1 MRRKRYYE
9 RVVRRN
15 GRPTRE
21 YIGKR
26 DDPVVDI
33 IARQDALDR
42 AEQSAAIIDVRAEQR
57 EFINLEPMLNQ
68 LAEYIQELHQYLEP
82 QTELNMPICNYTCGH
97 DTSHMPTREHFQY
110 LIAKTKK
117 GDKQASVELQTLI
130 EKNPCIWQPLSD
142 MSSNIEHGLIEM
154 IAADDSVVRSSLRCR
169 VVQMRKDLQK
179 ESSEDFLFT
188 LLIDQVILAWLE
200 ANYAHMCAIQPQRH
214 KRDALFWVDR
224 VERANARY
232 FTAIEKLA
240 NVRKTLGCVSNSPP
254 CEPPSNE

>member
-1 MRRKRYYE
+1 MPRKKYYD

-42 AEQSAAIIDVRAEQR
+42 AEQAAALIDVRAEQR
-57 EFINLEPMLNQ
+57 EFINLEPMLNR
-68 LAEYIQELHQYLEP
+68 LAEYIQELHQYLDPSSEP
-82 QTELNMPICNYTCGH
+82 NMPNCNYTCGH

-110 LIAKTKK
+110 LVAKTKK
-117 GDKQASVELQTLI
+117 GDKQAAVELRTLI
-130 EKNPCIWQPLSD
+130 EKNPCIWKPLSD
-142 MSSNIEHGLIEM
+142 LSDHIEHGLIEM

-169 VVQMRKDLQK
+169 VVQMKKDLQK
-179 ESSEDFLFT
+179 ESSDELIVS
-188 LLIDQVILAWLE
+188 LLIDQVIVCWLE
-200 ANYAHMCAIQPQRH
+200 AHYAHMSAIQPQRH
-214 KRDALFWVDR
+214 KRDALFWMDR

-232 FTAIEKLA
+232 YTAIEKLA
-240 NVRKTLGCVSNSPP
+240 SVRKTLGCVS
-254 CEPPSNE
+254 EPVPHDPHVTN